1 MSCAEVLHVHARHIP
16 PDALLVERVAALG
29 DKAALGE
36 LCGRY
41 GMSLYAIAYTVLFDP
56 EAADAAV
63 AAAFREVWL
72 SAASF
77 SPDCGSV
84 RRWLADLTRRA
95 ARSTPQLVV

>member
-1 MSCAEVLHVHARHIP
+1 VEARQVQS
-16 PDALLVERVAALG
+16 DALLVERVAALG

-36 LCGRY
+36 LCGRH

-63 AAAFREVWL
+63 AAAFHEVWL

-77 SPDCGSV
+77 SPGHGSV
-84 RRWLADLTRRA
+84 RRWLADLTRRSARGLLTTRPVPLLA
-95 ARSTPQLVV
+95 A

>member
-1 MSCAEVLHVHARHIP
+1 MLRMEARQIP

-29 DKAALGE
+29 DKAALHE
-36 LCGRY
+36 LYGRHS
-41 GMSLYAIAYTVLFDP
+41 MSLYAIAYTVLFDP
-56 EAADAAV
+56 EAAQAAV
-63 AAAFREVWL
+63 AAAFREAWL

-77 SPDCGSV
+77 DAHERSV